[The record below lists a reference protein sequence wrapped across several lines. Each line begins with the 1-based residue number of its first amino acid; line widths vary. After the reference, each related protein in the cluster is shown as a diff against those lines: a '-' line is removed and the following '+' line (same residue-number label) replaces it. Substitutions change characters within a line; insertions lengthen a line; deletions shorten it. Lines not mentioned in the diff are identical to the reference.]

1 MVSYNN
7 SNVVQCLRQYDMFA
21 KGLGLV
27 KTREEREGI
36 VKQLTKLESKI
47 ISLTNEVYEEE
58 YYSLANKE
66 CGLID
71 EEQTRLNMLIDLINQ
86 RLSYVEKRCNNHYQL
101 TEDSIDVDDVL
112 GASTLDILE
121 ERLRIIDKYSKNVK
135 LEKELKKEVESLTNK
150 IMLASE
156 KVEINKSLNQEL
168 EKNFCDVLACGFEKC
183 GYFNLVENRDMI
195 EYAYYETEK
204 SLTLAELNLETAKTS
219 PINVLDECQKM
230 LDDVKKDYV
239 KYKEKLS
246 LLKLMD
252 LFNREVNSY
261 EELLSKRKEV
271 NDLFRYIK
279 NEEFLGIVMDTV
291 NKQYNTILMEQQD
304 VNTFNDLTIEKDRKL
319 EALAEISEE
328 NNSEKFQNVLIELIR
343 HEEAKQAK
351 ILEEQR
357 RIEEEE
363 KKRLLELEKKKH
375 EEILKRQKIIEEARK
390 KEVEKRTKELLE
402 QQQKSILQ
410 NKRRDTGF
418 SFETIKDI
426 SNKDVSNKRDIDRE
440 SYVMDTL
447 SRESYNRENI
457 IDNGLN
463 TDNNDKELFTKFDR
477 DDFNNSDVSV
487 VNDNVDTMMDVL
499 EDVKLDLEEKDE
511 NIILFKDKTDIE
523 RELFDEFNNGPTY
536 ELNLNSDNTNVIDD
550 VKDNDEVFFESKIDN
565 SINDRFFGEDSD
577 DDFFSRDEL
586 RDSDFIIDDGNDNK
600 LPSVSIDEY
609 MKNFDE
615 NRYGNN
621 EVNSL
626 FSDDDMFPNIPI

>member
-1 MVSYNN
+1 
-7 SNVVQCLRQYDMFA
+7 
-21 KGLGLV
+21 
-27 KTREEREGI
+27 
-36 VKQLTKLESKI
+36 
-47 ISLTNEVYEEE
+47 
-58 YYSLANKE
+58 LANKE
-66 CGLID
+66 CGLIE

-121 ERLRIIDKYSKNVK
+121 ERLRIIDKYSKNIK

-156 KVEINKSLNQEL
+156 KVEINESLNQEL
-168 EKNFCDVLACGFEKC
+168 EKNFCDVLTCGFEKC
-183 GYFNLVENRDMI
+183 GYFDLVDNRDMI

-219 PINVLDECQKM
+219 PINVLNECQEM
-230 LDDVKKDYV
+230 LDDVKKDYI

-319 EALAEISEE
+319 EVLAEINEE

-343 HEEAKQAK
+343 NEEARQAK

-363 KKRLLELEKKKH
+363 KKRRLELEKKKH

-426 SNKDVSNKRDIDRE
+426 SNKDISNKKNIERDVID
-440 SYVMDTL
+440 TA
-447 SRESYNRENI
+447 SRESYNKEKSFSETLNR
-457 IDNGLN
+457 DNY
-463 TDNNDKELFTKFDR
+463 DKDVFTKFDR
-477 DDFNNSDVSV
+477 DDFNDKEENIKYSEGSFDNEK
-487 VNDNVDTMMDVL
+487 VNTRIDVL
-499 EDVKLDLEEKDE
+499 DDVKLDLEEKDDD
-511 NIILFKDKTDIE
+511 IVLFNDKSDIE
-523 RELFDEFNNGPTY
+523 KELFDEFNNGPTY
-536 ELNLNSDNTNVIDD
+536 ELNLNNSNSNDTDVVEEREEKFFENKIDD
-550 VKDNDEVFFESKIDN
+550 SREE
-565 SINDRFFGEDSD
+565 RFFGNDID

-586 RDSDFIIDDGNDNK
+586 RESDFLIDDDNK

-615 NRYGNN
+615 NRYEDN
-621 EVNSL
+621 EVGSL